1 MLLLH
6 ALRLSQ
12 GEFLFL
18 SGCLHPVVREESD
31 LSLIGAII
39 LFFFLLLVQGGGQ
52 IESQQGVLHR
62 GLREKP
68 QARSDIRQLGQMHL
82 PLNNLHE
89 GYIEVQG
96 SGGLRD

>member
-1 MLLLH
+1 MLFH
-6 ALRLSQ
+6 GIRLSQ

-18 SGCLHPVVREESD
+18 SGSLHPVVREESD
-31 LSLIGAII
+31 LSLVGAII

-68 QARSDIRQLGQMHL
+68 QARSDIRQLGQVHL
-82 PLNNLHE
+82 PLNDLHE
-89 GYIEVQG
+89 RYVKVEG